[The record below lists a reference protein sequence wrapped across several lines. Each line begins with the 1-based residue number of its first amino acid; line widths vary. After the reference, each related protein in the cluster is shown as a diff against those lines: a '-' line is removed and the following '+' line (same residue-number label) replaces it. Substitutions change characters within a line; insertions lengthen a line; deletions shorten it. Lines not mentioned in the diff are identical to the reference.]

1 MDAKKLKLLKVA
13 AVVIFILLG
22 FSLVTTYLRMA
33 EVEEELKLG
42 KIKNNNTSFVVYGDE
57 RFYFSSE
64 IVDGK
69 PSFKLINR
77 NEESDTEKVIQNY
90 ANIYTDSEILAKD
103 NKIFYYTGD
112 NTYVYDIATGKITLF
127 AEGKMQDL
135 TDEWY
140 ITLYEGVLYKGI
152 YYHNT
157 MNTKERY
164 PLTSDGE
171 VQYAYQDDNNLYYI
185 ARTSKNYYALIGL
198 NKTDL
203 TITVY
208 DTVQGYDEN
217 YTQVYS
223 NNEYI
228 FTLVNYT
235 NDSSQYALRI
245 IRKSDK
251 KDKWDVKIEKGAYS
265 YVFLNEEFITDPTLL
280 DENIYMLRFKT
291 NDSGE
296 KLQDA
301 YVKFDLSAEEISLEK
316 PELTPLCVYEYS
328 AEIKGAQLII
338 YKDNKEI
345 NKVTLSGLKEGTLQ
359 ITNVYQIDGETY
371 YKVLTD
377 PQRRISTYIK
387 VDSENNAEIY

>member
-1 MDAKKLKLLKVA
+1 MDAKKLKLLKLA
-13 AVVIFILLG
+13 AVVIFIFLG
-22 FSLVTTYLRMA
+22 ASLVMTYLRMA
-33 EVEEELKLG
+33 DVEQELKLG
-42 KIKNNNTSFVVYGDE
+42 KIRNNNTSLIAYGDE
-57 RFYFSSE
+57 KFFFSSE

-77 NEESDTEKVIQNY
+77 NEETNEEKVIQDYLNT
-90 ANIYTDSEILAKD
+90 YTDSEILAKD
-103 NKIFYYTGD
+103 NKLYYYTGID
-112 NTYVYDIATGKITLF
+112 TYVYDIATGKITLF
-127 AEGKMQDL
+127 AEGKMQYL

-140 ITLYEGVLYKGI
+140 ITLHEGVLYRGV

-171 VQYAYQDDNNLYYI
+171 VQYAYQDDKNLYYV
-185 ARTSKNYYALIGL
+185 ARTSKNYYALLGL

-208 DTVQGYDEN
+208 DTVQGYEEN
-217 YTQVYS
+217 YIQVTS
-223 NNEYI
+223 NKDYI
-228 FTLVNYT
+228 FALVELANNPAEY
-235 NDSSQYALRI
+235 DLRI
-245 IRKSDK
+245 IRKNDK
-251 KDKWDVKIEKGAYS
+251 KDKWNVKIEKDAYS
-265 YVFLNEEFITDPTLL
+265 YVFLDEKFIADPKLL

-301 YVKFDLSAEEISLEK
+301 YVKFNLNTEEISLEK
-316 PELTPLCVYEYS
+316 PALTSLCVYEYS

-345 NKVTLSGLKEGTLQ
+345 QKVTMSGQKEAELEVTA
-359 ITNVYQIDGETY
+359 VYQIDEEFY
-371 YKVLTD
+371 YKVLID
-377 PQRRISTYIK
+377 PHRKISTYIK